1 MLTLNSGPKF
11 FILNALRGLSMISLL
26 FVFIANIVIMAQDIQ
41 AIQHGV
47 TDKDHE
53 DCDYIENSGVPNQ
66 PAGAFRA
73 FFIIALNIVEV
84 MVLFLSETGFPP
96 NLFKKWIPCL
106 ESESSLVGLG
116 VLEVLL
122 AAQMMSHFMDSFPL
136 VACFF
141 LLIAG
146 ILNILTMYFD
156 RPRFYRT
163 IAYWRSR
170 KASGQTAT
178 MESGLSHSYS
188 QSHRAPTSAAP
199 SVYTEKEH
207 SYGFARHVDDNVLT
221 RSISPPSVTRSGG
234 GRASSPPTYSPPQRP
249 IRMAMKDGR
258 AL

>member
-11 FILNALRGLSMISLL
+11 IILNALRALSMISLL

-41 AIQHGV
+41 ALQQGV
-47 TDKDHE
+47 TDINHE

-66 PAGAFRA
+66 PAGTFRA

-84 MVLFLSETGFPP
+84 VVLFLSETGFPH
-96 NLFKKWIPCL
+96 NFFQNWIPCL
-106 ESESSLVGLG
+106 EFKSSLVGLG

-122 AAQMMSHFMDSFPL
+122 AAQMMSHFLDPFPL

-163 IAYWRSR
+163 IDYWRNR
-170 KASGQTAT
+170 NGSGQTAT

-199 SVYTEKEH
+199 SIYTEK
-207 SYGFARHVDDNVLT
+207 GFARHAGDDNIVT
-221 RSISPPSVTRSGG
+221 RSMSPPSVTRSGS

-249 IRMAMKDGR
+249 VRMVTKDGR
-258 AL
+258 SF